1 MSSRRI
7 AGAPL
12 DFAAL
17 RAELEVPGDFSS
29 AALADAEHAVAAPV
43 DHGVP
48 VRIDATDI
56 DFVTVD
62 PPGSRDLDQAAHLA
76 RAGDGYVVHYAIADV
91 AAFVVPGSAL
101 DAETRSRGET
111 LYFPDIRL
119 PLHPLVLSEGAASLL
134 PGQVRPAVLWT
145 IALDHAAQ
153 VRDVDVRR
161 AMVRS
166 RRQYDYATVQAELAG
181 AGHDDFATLLAEIG
195 QHRLRLARG
204 RHAIN
209 LDLPEQQVVADPDGG
224 WRLAVRAPLD
234 VESYNAELS
243 LLTGMCAAQLM
254 LTARVGLLRTVP
266 HPGHDAVA
274 RLRRAAHALHVPWP
288 DGAAPGDV
296 LAAVDRTDPRHVAFI
311 DHAAALLRGASYT
324 FFDGTVPT
332 DPFHAGIGAP
342 YAQVTAPLRR
352 LADRFAT
359 EICLCVH
366 AGTDIPPWVR
376 TALPALPELM
386 QTADTR
392 AHTVERAVVDMTE
405 AWLLHDRIGETFSAI
420 VIDANDH
427 SGTIVLDDPP
437 VRAHCDGHQLSVGD
451 RITVRLTVADVG
463 ARQVRFAQS

>member
-17 RAELEVPGDFSS
+17 RVELEVPGDFSS
-29 AALADAEHAVAAPV
+29 AALEDAHRAAASPSDAIGRV
-43 DHGVP
+43 
-48 VRIDATDI
+48 DATGI

-62 PPGSRDLDQAAHLA
+62 PSGSRDLDQAVHLA
-76 RAGDGYVVHYAIADV
+76 RDGSGYVVHYAIADV
-91 AAFVVPGSAL
+91 AAFVAPGSAL

-111 LYFPDIRL
+111 LYFPDVRV

-134 PGQVRPAVLWT
+134 PDQDRPAVLWT
-145 IALDHAAQ
+145 ITLDQAAQ
-153 VRDVDVRR
+153 VRDVDVGR
-161 AMVRS
+161 ATVRS
-166 RRQYDYATVQAELAG
+166 RRQYDYATVQAELTG
-181 AGHDDFATLLAEIG
+181 AGRDDFAALLAEIG

-209 LDLPEQQVVADPDGG
+209 LDLPEQQVVADPQDG
-224 WRLAVRAPLD
+224 WRLTVRAPLD
-234 VESYNAELS
+234 VEAYNAELS

-254 LTARVGLLRTVP
+254 LSARVGLLRTVP
-266 HPGHDAVA
+266 RPERDAVG
-274 RLRRAAHALHVPWP
+274 RLRRAAHALHVAWP

-296 LAAVDRTDPRHVAFI
+296 LAAVDRADPRHVAFI
-311 DHAAALLRGASYT
+311 DHAAALLRNASYAA
-324 FFDGTVPT
+324 FDGDDPP

-359 EICLCVH
+359 EICLSVH
-366 AGTDIPPWVR
+366 SGADVPPWAR
-376 TALPALPELM
+376 AALPALPGLM
-386 QTADTR
+386 QTSDAR
-392 AHTVERAVVDMTE
+392 AHTVERAIVDRTE

-420 VIDANDH
+420 VIDANEH

-437 VRAHCDGHQLSVGD
+437 VRAHCDGGQLPVGD
-451 RITVRLTVADVG
+451 RIQAKLAIADEA
-463 ARQVRFAQS
+463 ARQVRFTMA